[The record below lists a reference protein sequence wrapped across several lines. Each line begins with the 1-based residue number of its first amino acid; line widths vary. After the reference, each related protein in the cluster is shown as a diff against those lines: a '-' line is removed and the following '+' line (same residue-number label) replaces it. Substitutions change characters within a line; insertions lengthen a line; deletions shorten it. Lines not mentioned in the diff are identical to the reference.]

1 MNDIYLIDP
10 DLNIPDSDSD
20 ELDDVTRTITPA
32 QTEEVSS
39 EDICTASSTGLTAH
53 KLVTA
58 QQGLTCTGGFL
69 TCSSSG
75 LKFSDNSV
83 QLTASLGSEYF
94 NWVSKTTSFTA
105 ELNKRYIIFGN
116 NTPSSFEIT
125 LPAAANDNVI
135 YFAVNYSTGT
145 GFKFKPNGSNTVEG
159 NATLIVDST
168 VVANKKIIVLIYNS
182 SGSGNWTIYNV

>member
-1 MNDIYLIDP
+1 MSEITT
-10 DLNIPDSDSD
+10 SDASGFKSH
-20 ELDDVTRTITPA
+20 EL
-32 QTEEVSS
+32 
-39 EDICTASSTGLTAH
+39 LTAQ
-53 KLVTA
+53 KGITLTS
-58 QQGLTCTGGFL
+58 GLL

-75 LKFSDNSV
+75 IKFSDNSIQV
-83 QLTASLGSEYF
+83 TAPIGSEYF
-94 NWVSKTTSFTA
+94 NWVSKTSSFTA

-125 LPAAANDNVI
+125 LPAATNDNVI